1 MPQFEP
7 PISLRPRPRG
17 LMPRLTFVSLALAG
31 CGGVFGTNPGG
42 SGGAIAG
49 GTGGA
54 TSGQGGAG
62 GTAASGTGGAMDAG
76 ASSDTGAATDAMAQS
91 DAGAD
96 GAHAPI
102 VPGNVGTTA
111 ADFLMARWPE
121 LDYTAAD
128 CTGPSNCFSLNFPTV
143 PAGPSPKFWEY
154 TYGVPLVGIQKLYE
168 KTGQAKYLAFVKKYV
183 DRYVDANGVVSYAR
197 PWPLNTDGTMLA
209 PNDPTIQDVIQPSNL
224 LFGMY
229 AATNDARYL
238 KAMSN
243 TRQNFHN
250 IMKNPAGA
258 FWHKPAYPNQQ
269 WLDGI
274 YMSEPFITRYGAL
287 YADSQ
292 LAGDSTD
299 CFSTATTQIKILA
312 AHTFDPVTKLYFH
325 AWNGATDGVWLGLAL
340 PSKTP
345 VPTGTV
351 VSPILWARSIAWFLA
366 GTVDVLEYLPANH
379 PDRQALLDVVSN
391 IAQGL
396 KAYQDP
402 TTGLWYQVVNQMDAP
417 PPANGGYSGE
427 TDKPGHPNWLE
438 TSSSGIFSYALA
450 KAVRLGYISGDYLD
464 VAKKGWAGVKSRIDI
479 GTDGSVNIRGTVVGM
494 SVGGTYNAY
503 TNADFRTDLTTW
515 TPPAPSTCKTAAQ
528 IAPGTTPTLDCRYT
542 YVRDNVPQGYAAVL
556 LAASELEF

>member
-1 MPQFEP
+1 MSQFEP
-7 PISLRPRPRG
+7 PISFPRRPRG

-209 PNDPTIQDVIQPSNL
+209 PNDPTIQEVIQPSNL

-417 PPANGGYSGE
+417 PPANGGYAGE
-427 TDKPGHPNWLE
+427 TDKPGQPNWLE

-503 TNADFRTDLTTW
+503 TNADFRTDLTTG

-542 YVRDNVPQGYAAVL
+542 YVRDNVPQGYGAVL

>member
-1 MPQFEP
+1 MPQFDP
-7 PISLRPRPRG
+7 PIPQRFLPRG
-17 LMPRLTFVSLALAG
+17 LMPKLTFVSLALAG
-31 CGGVFGTNPGG
+31 CGGLLGTTDNSG
-42 SGGAIAG
+42 SGGAVAG

-54 TSGQGGAG
+54 TSGQGGAAG
-62 GTAASGTGGAMDAG
+62 AAASGMGGATAGMDAG
-76 ASSDTGAATDAMAQS
+76 ASSDCDGSHGA
-91 DAGAD
+91 
-96 GAHAPI
+96 I
-102 VPGNVGTTA
+102 VPGNVGVTA
-111 ADFLMARWPE
+111 ADFMMARWPE

-183 DRYVDANGVVSYAR
+183 DRYVDANGVVSYGR

-250 IMKNPAGA
+250 IMKNPGGA
-258 FWHKPAYPNQQ
+258 FWHKPSYPNQQ

-287 YADSQ
+287 HADSQ
-292 LAGDSTD
+292 LAGDSAD

-312 AHTFDPVTKLYFH
+312 SHTFDPQTKLYFH
-325 AWNGATDGVWLGLAL
+325 AWNGATDGVWLGLGL

-402 TTGLWYQVVNQMDAP
+402 ATGLWYQVVNQMDAP
-417 PPANGGYSGE
+417 PPTNGGYAGE
-427 TDKPGHPNWLE
+427 TDKPGQPNWLE

-450 KAVRLGYISGDYLD
+450 KAVRLGFISSNYLD
-464 VAKKGWAGVKSRIDI
+464 VAKKGWAGVKSRIDF

-503 TNADFRTDLTTW
+503 TNADFRTDLTTGAA
-515 TPPAPSTCKTAAQ
+515 PAPTTCKTAAQ

-542 YVRDNVPQGYAAVL
+542 YVRDNVPQGFGAVL

>member
-1 MPQFEP
+1 MPQFDP
-7 PISLRPRPRG
+7 PIRDRRRPLALARQ
-17 LMPRLTFVSLALAG
+17 LTFVSLALAG
-31 CGGVFGTNPGG
+31 CGGLSFTGPTG
-42 SGGAIAG
+42 SGGAAFSGAG
-49 GTGGA
+49 GAMT
-54 TSGQGGAG
+54 GQGGAG
-62 GTAASGTGGAMDAG
+62 GTVAAGAGGSTMDAG
-76 ASSDTGAATDAMAQS
+76 ASDAGASSDAMAQS
-91 DAGAD
+91 DACD
-96 GAHAPI
+96 GSHAAI
-102 VPGNVGTTA
+102 VPGNVGATA
-111 ADFLMARWPE
+111 ADFIMARWPE

-224 LFGMY
+224 LFGLY
-229 AATNDARYL
+229 AATNDMRYL

-250 IMKNPAGA
+250 IMKNPGGA

-292 LAGDSTD
+292 LAGDSAD

-312 AHTFDPVTKLYFH
+312 SHTFDPQTKLYFH
-325 AWNGATDGVWLGLAL
+325 AWNGAADGVWLGLGL

-366 GTVDVLEYLPANH
+366 GTVDVLEYLPVNH

-396 KAYQDP
+396 KTYQDP

-417 PPANGGYSGE
+417 PPANGGYAGE
-427 TDKPGHPNWLE
+427 TDKPGQPNWLE

-450 KAVRLGYISGDYLD
+450 KAVRLGYIPTSY
-464 VAKKGWAGVKSRIDI
+464 VAVARKGWAGVKSRIDI
-479 GTDGSVNIRGTVVGM
+479 GTDGSVNVRGTVVGM

-503 TNADFRTDLTTW
+503 TNADFRTDLMTG